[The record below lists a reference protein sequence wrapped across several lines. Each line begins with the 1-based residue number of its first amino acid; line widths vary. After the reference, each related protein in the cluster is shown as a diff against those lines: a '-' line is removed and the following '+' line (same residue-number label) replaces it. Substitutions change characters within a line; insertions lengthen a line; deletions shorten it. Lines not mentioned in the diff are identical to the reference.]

1 MVKGMGGAMD
11 LVAGAKRVVV
21 TMLHA
26 AKDGTSKVL
35 KKCTLPLTGK
45 KVVDLIITDLAV
57 IEVTPAGLVLKERAP
72 DVTIDEILQAT
83 EAELHV
89 EDVCE
94 MPV

>member
-1 MVKGMGGAMD
+1 
-11 LVAGAKRVVV
+11 
-21 TMLHA
+21 
-26 AKDGTSKVL
+26 
-35 KKCTLPLTGK
+35 
-45 KVVDLIITDLAV
+45 
-57 IEVTPAGLVLKERAP
+57 VTPAGLVLKERAP